1 MVSGE
6 ARVPLFSSLLLLCSP
21 PRPPDAPRHTHTH
34 PSQGERPAAAP
45 DLLHFASALGERGRR
60 SASTSG
66 RWPGRAGQVAASQ
79 AGRGAVRTASR
90 GAELAR
96 PQSLLA
102 RRLGPNWLAA
112 SGKRDLGQNGW
123 HLHSIKNRF
132 RMDSGSPQSEAA
144 RGAGSAAARPRGR
157 GPGRRSTLGDA
168 RRRPLAGPRAARVGP
183 PPRAGVAPRPVKACA
198 PVRVYPWVRSCFL
211 VPLAFGKTG
220 KPPRGAAS
228 SDRRGSNHPAAALR
242 PGLGSRR
249 EPYLPCLGTQPL
261 ACWGEVTS
269 ALSARCRVP
278 ASAWLSLKEPALIKS
293 QPSKGWKW
301 AGGREGGK
309 RGQNHR
315 CGPTL
320 TARGGAGGSLGSS
333 DPLILVAA
341 RKDVSIPG

>member
-1 MVSGE
+1 MG
-6 ARVPLFSSLLLLCSP
+6 PSSLAPNPFLPADLGSTGWLLAANVIWGRMGGTP
-21 PRPPDAPRHTHTH
+21 I
-34 PSQGERPAAAP
+34 PSKIDSGWTAAAP
-45 DLLHFASALGERGRR
+45 NQRRRG
-60 SASTSG
+60 G
-66 RWPGRAGQVAASQ
+66 R
-79 AGRGAVRTASR
+79 
-90 GAELAR
+90 
-96 PQSLLA
+96 
-102 RRLGPNWLAA
+102 
-112 SGKRDLGQNGW
+112 
-123 HLHSIKNRF
+123 
-132 RMDSGSPQSEAA
+132 
-144 RGAGSAAARPRGR
+144 ARPRPGP
-157 GPGRRSTLGDA
+157 GGGAPGRRSTRGDA
-168 RRRPLAGPRAARVGP
+168 RRRPLAGPRAARVGR
-183 PPRAGVAPRPVKACA
+183 PPRAGVAPRPLKACA
-198 PVRVYPWVRSCFL
+198 PVRVYPWVRNCFL

-320 TARGGAGGSLGSS
+320 TARGGADGSLGSS